1 MYINQMCIKR
11 SFGNRFH
18 MEGVGGLKS
27 DSKAFGD
34 YFEVGQGKKRE
45 KKGRE
50 REKIKRER
58 KERERER
65 ERGRE
70 IFFLLFSDEKS
81 IRSNYF

>member
-1 MYINQMCIKR
+1 
-11 SFGNRFH
+11 

-65 ERGRE
+65 ERERD
-70 IFFLLFSDEKS
+70 IFFVVQRRKEHPLQLLLKKPGGK
-81 IRSNYF
+81 IKKNALI

>member
-1 MYINQMCIKR
+1 
-11 SFGNRFH
+11 

-58 KERERER
+58 R
-65 ERGRE
+65 
-70 IFFLLFSDEKS
+70 
-81 IRSNYF
+81 